1 MKKISLLFS
10 FVLLTCFYACE
21 PAEESVNVA
30 QDRIYTIYE
39 LNYSHTSDKTIAKAF
54 FKFGSITGTQLSLS
68 EGSVVSFNG
77 ELLPKRV
84 DPVTNITSYE
94 KEYAGFV
101 KSGEFSWKDTEGKEY
116 KNTVT
121 IKNTITIPA
130 DFNVVERDKSLEFSW
145 DGDVLEKDEKV
156 ILTLFGVNVGNFQLF
171 SQGQK
176 DAKGMVLE
184 KNKLQELTI
193 GEGKAV
199 LERRL
204 ETSLDEATGAGGV
217 KWAVY
222 FAEDK
227 KIELK

>member
-1 MKKISLLFS
+1 MITTL
-10 FVLLTCFYACE
+10 FYACE
-21 PAEESVNVA
+21 PAEESMNVN
-30 QDRIYTIYE
+30 QDRVYTIYE
-39 LNYSHTSDKTIAKAF
+39 LNYNQNTDKTVAKAF
-54 FKFGSITGTQLSLS
+54 FKFGSFTGTQLSLS
-68 EGSVVSFNG
+68 EGSVISFNDELMG
-77 ELLPKRV
+77 ERV

-101 KSGEFSWKDTEGKEY
+101 KSGEFVWTDTEGKKY

-121 IKNTITIPA
+121 IENTIAFPSG
-130 DFNVVERDKSLEFSW
+130 FNTVARDKSYDFLWAGEP
-145 DGDVLEKDEKV
+145 LEKDEKV
-156 ILTLFGVNVGNFQLF
+156 NLTLFGVNVGNFQIF
-171 SQGQK
+171 SQGQTGE
-176 DAKGMVLE
+176 KGMILE

-199 LERRL
+199 MERRL
-204 ETSLDEATGAGGV
+204 ETSLEEATGAGGV